1 MVMRFGFHV
10 RKQILRITMF
20 TKNLLPDS
28 NLADDPVY
36 GLLESLPEEALLIDP
51 KGKILVTNTLFASR
65 FGLSAEKCVGASIYD
80 LIATVQQ
87 LQELAIHCRE
97 KIAEVLRT
105 GKRILFENGKEE
117 LIWKI
122 TINPVMSPETTIL
135 RLFITIADI
144 SGPKQIEAKLN
155 NCISKFNQALETAR
169 AGVWEWDLI
178 TNQHIWSDEI
188 WPLYGLKSSNNNKP
202 SFQLLG
208 SLIHPEDRESVI
220 NAFTEAAKSETGLY
234 IKYRVFFPDDTIHW
248 LVSRGKPLR
257 NINGKTVRYIG
268 TIIDITT
275 RKVFQ
280 ERLVATNERMCLIL
294 AEANAGTWEYEMS
307 TNSIIWSDEVWHLCG
322 LKPYSCELT
331 RENWINTII
340 PEDREKVNQAIS
352 ESVKNSSEY
361 NCTWRIRDTEGE
373 ERWIFSKGTP
383 LKDSDGNIIRYVG
396 IMMDITNQKQKDDAL
411 KESENRFRLLFE
423 KHSSIMLVI
432 DPDTG
437 KILDVNQ
444 AAVNFYKWPAE
455 TLKQMTI
462 QQITA
467 DLPENKLYQIHNI
480 ADGSIRDVEVFSCS
494 IPFHGKELLY
504 SIINDITDRRKA
516 EQALETNE
524 KMFRSITEQ
533 ISEIVFITDNR
544 GITTYVSPSVKKISG
559 YIPDEVIGH
568 SFSDFLVEEDIE
580 KAVSSF
586 QKGMMNQTDEVLEL
600 RYRKKDGSIF
610 FAEIHVQYYK
620 HQGFIGYIGL
630 IRDISDRK
638 KHELE
643 LIESK
648 QFLKSIYNQVNY
660 AIFVVDIRVDGS
672 YFMTSINPLSE
683 KIAGITNDELAGKSL
698 EYLFPPAIV
707 QSVIQHLNDCIR
719 EEKAICYE
727 DSMMFQGTSSLWE
740 TMLNPVRNEN
750 GTIFRIIGTSIEI
763 TQRRQ
768 IEEERAKLEVQLQ
781 QSQKMEMVG
790 RLAGGIAHDFNNM
803 LTVILGYTE
812 IAMETSD
819 PTQTTYA
826 NFDAIYQAATHSAN
840 LTRQLLAFARKQV
853 ISPKIVELNTAITEM
868 LPMLRRLIGEN
879 IKLIWIP
886 ECQNCNIKIDPSQ
899 IDQILVNLC
908 VNSRDAITGNGS
920 ITIRNHCISQPGITC
935 ETDKTEALST
945 RYVSLSVHDDGC
957 GIEQNDLTHIFEP
970 FFTTKEKG
978 KGTGLGL
985 STVYGIVKQ
994 NNGNI
999 ECLSEPG
1006 KGTTVTINLPKH
1018 EVPTT
1023 THQNTQQEQ
1032 LLQKGHQTIL
1042 LVEDEPGILK
1052 LCKLILERNGYT
1064 VLAFEKALDA
1074 IKMAEQ
1080 YHGKIDLL
1088 VTDVMMPEMNGS
1100 ELSKRLLAIRPDLKV
1115 LFISGYTADIISQN
1129 SILESQLNFI
1139 QKPFTPKALAT
1150 IVSTIL
1156 NAELRQNQ
1164 ETV

>member
-1 MVMRFGFHV
+1 
-10 RKQILRITMF
+10 MF
-20 TKNLLPDS
+20 TKNPLQDGSLF
-28 NLADDPVY
+28 DDPVFA
-36 GLLESLPEEALLIDP
+36 LLESLPEEALLIDQN
-51 KGKILVTNTLFASR
+51 GIILSANTLFAAR
-65 FGLSAEKCVGASIYD
+65 FAISVEKCIGALVYD
-80 LIATVQQ
+80 LIATLLQ
-87 LQELAIHCRE
+87 LPKLAADYRE
-97 KIAEVLRT
+97 KSLDVFRT
-105 GKRILFENGKEE
+105 GKRMVFEYGKEE
-117 LIWKI
+117 LNWKF
-122 TINPVMSPETTIL
+122 TINPVLSSEGKIA

-144 SGPKQIEAKLN
+144 SEQNRIKEKLDEN
-155 NCISKFNQALETAR
+155 KIKFNQALEVAR

-178 TNQHIWSDEI
+178 TNEHIWSDEI

-202 SFQLLG
+202 SFQLLA

-280 ERLVATNERMCLIL
+280 ERLVATNERMYLIL

-331 RENWINTII
+331 LENWMNTII
-340 PEDREKVNQAIS
+340 PEDREKVEQAIS
-352 ESVKNSSEY
+352 ESVKNCSEY

-373 ERWIFSKGTP
+373 ERWILSKGTP

-396 IMMDITNQKQKDDAL
+396 IMMDITHQKQKDDAL

-437 KILDVNQ
+437 KIIDVNQ

-462 QQITA
+462 GQITS

-568 SFSDFLVEEDIE
+568 SFSDFLAEEDIE
-580 KAVSSF
+580 RAVSSF
-586 QKGMMNQTDEVLEL
+586 QNGLMNRTDEVLEL

-638 KHELE
+638 KHEIE

-648 QFLKSIYNQVNY
+648 NFLKSIYNQVNY
-660 AIFVVDIRVDGS
+660 AIFVVDIAAEGS
-672 YFMTSINPLSE
+672 YYYTSINPLSE
-683 KIAGITNDELAGKSL
+683 QIAGNTSEKLAGKTP
-698 EYLFPPAIV
+698 EQLFPPAIAK
-707 QSVIQHLNDCIR
+707 SVIQHYDDCIR
-719 EEKAICYE
+719 ENKTIHCEE
-727 DSMMFQGTSSLWE
+727 SMMFQGKDTLWE
-740 TMLNPVRNEN
+740 TVLNPVRHEN

-812 IAMETSD
+812 IAMEEID
-819 PTQTTYA
+819 PTMKTYA
-826 NFDAIYQAATHSAN
+826 NFDAIRQAATHSAN

-853 ISPKIVELNTAITEM
+853 ISPKIVDMNTAITEM

-886 ECQNCNIKIDPSQ
+886 ECQNCHINIDPSQ

-908 VNSRDAITGNGS
+908 VNARDAITDNGS
-920 ITIRNHCISQPGITC
+920 ITIENHCLSLHEITSK
-935 ETDKTEALST
+935 TDKTEGFST

-957 GIEQNDLTHIFEP
+957 GIEQNDLQHIFEP
-970 FFTTKEKG
+970 FFTTKECG

-994 NNGNI
+994 NNGHI
-999 ECLSEPG
+999 ECQSEPG
-1006 KGTTVTINLPKH
+1006 KGTTVTIHLPKH
-1018 EVPTT
+1018 EAPTT

-1042 LVEDEPGILK
+1042 LVEDEPSILK
-1052 LCKLILERNGYT
+1052 LCELILKRSGYI
-1064 VLAFEKALDA
+1064 VLAFERAIDA
-1074 IKMAEQ
+1074 VKMEKN
-1080 YHGKIDLL
+1080 YHGTIDLL
-1088 VTDVMMPEMNGS
+1088 VTDVMMPEMNGA
-1100 ELSKRLLAIRPDLKV
+1100 ELSKKLLASRPGLKI
-1115 LFISGYTADIISQN
+1115 LFISGYTADVIAHN
-1129 SILESQLNFI
+1129 TILDSRLNFI
-1139 QKPFTPKALAT
+1139 QKPFSPKSLT
-1150 IVSTIL
+1150 TVVYNIL
-1156 NAELRQNQ
+1156 NSELRQKT
-1164 ETV
+1164 EPL